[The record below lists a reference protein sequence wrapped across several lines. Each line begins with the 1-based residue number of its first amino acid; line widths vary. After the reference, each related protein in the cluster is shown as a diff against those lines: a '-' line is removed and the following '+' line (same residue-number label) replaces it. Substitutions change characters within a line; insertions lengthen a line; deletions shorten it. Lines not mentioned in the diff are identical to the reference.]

1 MRMKLE
7 LQDELDC
14 VKQERD
20 SVTLENVRLG
30 NQVERLLSEKE
41 SVSMKLRESQ
51 NTLLLVQEQVNYLV
65 Y

>member
-1 MRMKLE
+1 MKLE